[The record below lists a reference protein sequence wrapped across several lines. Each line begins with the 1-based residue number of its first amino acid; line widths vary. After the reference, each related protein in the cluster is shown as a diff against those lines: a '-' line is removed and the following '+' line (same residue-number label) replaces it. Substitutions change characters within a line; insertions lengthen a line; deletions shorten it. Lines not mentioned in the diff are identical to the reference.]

1 MTIEARNSAVIFSI
15 ILLIAVLFGVAGCA
29 PSSSSSTAVTPE
41 PAPQST
47 ASPQSTDRSTTSAPQ
62 APDQAAIST
71 GAINVVVAGY
81 IDHGPLQPTVRA
93 IKEVLAKYGDKV
105 TVTWV
110 DLSSQQ
116 GQDYFKEHQLSAHMN
131 VIINGTS
138 QYKVNGRSVDFQW
151 FEGQQWTK
159 QDLDTVLAGLA
170 DK

>member
-1 MTIEARNSAVIFSI
+1 MTIEARNYAVIFSI

-29 PSSSSSTAVTPE
+29 PSSSASTAVTPE
-41 PAPQST
+41 PTPQST
-47 ASPQSTDRSTTSAPQ
+47 ASSQPIDPSTTSAQ
-62 APDQAAIST
+62 KAPDQAVKISP
-71 GAINVVVAGY
+71 INVVVAGY

-93 IKEVLAKYGDKV
+93 IKDVLSKYGDKV

-138 QYKVNGRSVDFQW
+138 QYEVNGRSVDFQW
-151 FEGQQWTK
+151 FEGQQWTR